1 MKRIAASLTVVV
13 AIAFAAPARS
23 AEDGKAL
30 FAQKCAACH
39 GPDGKGQTPMG
50 KKLGA
55 KDLTG
60 ETKEPLEALVKDIE
74 NGKPPKMT
82 PYKGKLTD
90 DQIKAIAQFI
100 KNGLK

>member
-1 MKRIAASLTVVV
+1 MHRIAAALAVVV
-13 AIAFAAPARS
+13 AVALAAPAR
-23 AEDGKAL
+23 AEDGKTL

-55 KDLTG
+55 KDLSA
-60 ETKEPLEALVKDIE
+60 EKEPVDVLVKDIE

-90 DQIKAIAQFI
+90 EQIKTLAQFI
-100 KNGLK
+100 KAGLK